1 MAIWKKNV
9 IWFGN
14 TFLILKTTRFLSLD
28 ILVIIGGIIT
38 ILGRNKFIP
47 RNYSTII
54 NTLIIEAKSTMI
66 WNGSQEGTMVE
77 PWNKANHGVGS

>member
-1 MAIWKKNV
+1 M
-9 IWFGN
+9 
-14 TFLILKTTRFLSLD
+14 ILKTTRFLSLD

-38 ILGRNKFIP
+38 ILGRNKLIP

-66 WNGSQEGTMVE
+66 
-77 PWNKANHGVGS
+77 